1 MSQLSLTQQL
11 LTLPRPQPF
20 TGKQIILTT
29 DPARWAGLNSPDWQV
44 WDLSALRSW
53 VGPEGYTKAEHL
65 DWIYRQLL
73 FLGWPSEMLELN
85 VRYNVYHGNF
95 ICDLVLEPSRNK
107 CWAIGVL
114 SVLKDNTLEYNTL
127 EYELE
132 FLAQEYFFQGVYLT
146 DGQNYEF
153 TKVDPEFGI
162 MKRSLDPD
170 LKQGLPRPEDAGL
183 EAKHPLFT
191 LKKIA
196 SFQVFKKLLAQLLP
210 NSHFVLDETLFCWPH
225 GFESQAKV
233 SLMPAGPVLLD
244 YLLPALKGSMVIALP
259 PEVWANKQL
268 TEPRSY
274 LLKKFHLD
282 AWLEPFQATAT
293 NQHLC
298 FFSTPVK
305 PSGKTWIEKLPEQTE
320 TSQPYLIS
328 PAFWAALRRE
338 PCESSEA
345 GVAWQAESQTPWT
358 LSQLLPC
365 ERFFDPDFLKQGPTL
380 ALGEVCDCLLLQ
392 PQNGPF
398 QFLPGDICL
407 PVVSTN
413 PAEALTLIQA
423 ERLFTPPE
431 ACFCLRLK
439 PKRLA
444 LYPSLDSTYLW
455 TYFQSEALRK
465 YLQTRVSGLL
475 EPCLAQ
481 HDLLTIPLVLLPL
494 EPGFLKE
501 LYQLHAQLNQRMDQ
515 LFLAPRGLIG
525 TAQSEEKLQSL
536 YQLRATAQMM
546 QSSAEN
552 LLKVEYQICV
562 YYPFV
567 LAFLYRQILSL
578 RKPMERYKELLRLVE
593 NLTAFLACQVLAL
606 LQSQQRGEALLKF
619 MVSTWRKQG
628 ASLGHWRKC
637 CIEGLAMLQ
646 TDPQPDLAWVHELAR
661 LKLDKMHH
669 GPGKALNDL
678 ISAKNDFKHD
688 RGPIGEDQYLQAF
701 EQAFQA
707 LNQVMGALNFFKD
720 YPLWEVL
727 ELNYLPNQSVFE
739 LTCLRHMGDHPAL
752 HNETLS
758 SPHPFSKADLILQLA
773 PDHFVSLS
781 PFLTVGVCPQCQ
793 HREVYFIDSMDKNR
807 AVLKSFERGHLKH
820 SESIAS
826 YFVDKG

>member
-29 DPARWAGLNSPDWQV
+29 DPARWAGLNSSDWQV

-53 VGPEGYTKAEHL
+53 VGPEGYNKAEHL

-73 FLGWPSEMLELN
+73 FTGWHSETLQLN
-85 VRYNVYHGNF
+85 VSYHIDFGKV
-95 ICDLVLEPSRNK
+95 ICDLVIEPSRNK
-107 CWAIGVL
+107 SWAIGVL
-114 SVLKDNTLEYNTL
+114 PVLESNTLEYNTL

-132 FLAQEYFFQGVYLT
+132 HLAQEFFFQVVCIT
-146 DGQNYEF
+146 DGQQYEI
-153 TKVDPEFGI
+153 TQIDPEFGM

-170 LKQGLPRPEDAGL
+170 LKHGLPRPEDAGL

-196 SFQVFKKLLAQLLP
+196 SFQAFNKLLAQLP
-210 NSHFVLDETLFCWPH
+210 PSSHFVIDETLFCWPH
-225 GFESQAKV
+225 GFESPAKV
-233 SLMPAGPVLLD
+233 SLMPSGPVLLD
-244 YLLPALKGSMVIALP
+244 FLLPALKGSLAIPLP

-268 TEPRSY
+268 SEPRSY

-293 NQHLC
+293 NQHVC
-298 FFSTPVK
+298 FFSIPVK

-328 PAFWAALRRE
+328 PAYWAALRRE
-338 PCESSEA
+338 PCESGEA

-392 PQNGPF
+392 PPNGPF

-439 PKRLA
+439 PQRVA
-444 LYPSLDSTYLW
+444 QYPSLDSTYLW

-465 YLQTRVSGLL
+465 YLATRVSGLL

-501 LYQLHAQLNQRMDQ
+501 LYQLHAQLNQRVDQ

-552 LLKVEYQICV
+552 LLKVEYQICT

-606 LQSQQRGEALLKF
+606 LQSQQRGEALLKS

-646 TDPQPDLAWVHELAR
+646 TEPQPDLPWVHELAR
-661 LKLDKMHH
+661 LKLDKMHQ

-688 RGPIGEDQYLQAF
+688 RGPIIEEQYQQAY
-701 EQAFQA
+701 ENAFQD
-707 LNQVMGALNFFKD
+707 LNQLMGSLNFFKD

-727 ELNYLPNQSVFE
+727 ELNRHPLKTDFE

-752 HNETLS
+752 HHETLS
-758 SPHPFSKADLILQLA
+758 SRHAFGKEQLLLQLA
-773 PDHFVSLS
+773 PDAFISLYPYLS
-781 PFLTVGVCPQCQ
+781 VGVCPQCQ
-793 HREVYFIDSMDKNR
+793 HREVFFIDRITSGKAM
-807 AVLKSFERGHLKH
+807 LKSFERGHIQS
-820 SESIAS
+820 SEAIAT
-826 YFVDKG
+826 FFA